1 LARSGAAR
9 RGLLNKT
16 SQSANGSCPLFR
28 GHPAARCGEALP
40 FERRLFVQPDLS
52 MHHVSA
58 DHKGMAKSMRVS
70 AGDLARESE
79 PSEIRAR
86 AEMVTRNERQNS
98 KGSDPPNSWTPGSE
112 REPSSGELGAGEA
125 PESRRSVRIAQK
137 ISRAEG
143 LFRHLSDDDPRARL
157 LRVAMLRNDEV
168 LLDALLRRLESL
180 PPRREGG

>member
-1 LARSGAAR
+1 
-9 RGLLNKT
+9 
-16 SQSANGSCPLFR
+16 
-28 GHPAARCGEALP
+28 
-40 FERRLFVQPDLS
+40 
-52 MHHVSA
+52 
-58 DHKGMAKSMRVS
+58 MR
-70 AGDLARESE
+70 AMDGDPSRESE
-79 PSEIRAR
+79 LSEVRTR

-112 REPSSGELGAGEA
+112 REPSSGEALRHEP

-137 ISRAEG
+137 IARAEG

-168 LLDALLRRLESL
+168 LLDALLRRLDTL